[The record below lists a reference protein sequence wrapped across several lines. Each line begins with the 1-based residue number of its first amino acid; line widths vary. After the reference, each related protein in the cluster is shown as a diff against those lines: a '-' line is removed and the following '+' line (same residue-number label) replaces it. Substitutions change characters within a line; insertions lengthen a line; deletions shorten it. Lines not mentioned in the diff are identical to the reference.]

1 MGQMSIELEKQIVH
15 RMRSDEG
22 LTLQQIAN
30 RLGKSIY
37 WVNSRLNSDY
47 EPKRQR
53 LTAAD
58 EAATNAEAEE
68 TVDDEPDMTEEVERI
83 QALRQE
89 GLTYEQ
95 IATRLNR
102 SVYWVHSR
110 LRAKYRPSKTRT
122 ERLFQEQR
130 VVPFLLHLGHELVG
144 QSLRVG
150 NAPHEQEADVVTRL
164 GDKMCVTEVKLA
176 ITHHQLQ
183 TAIGQLSIHRYALR
197 DKQSLILQL
206 ALPLE
211 AVNSRLS
218 EEFTRYLTERL
229 NIHLLLVPLRD
240 ETLQIRTRGE
250 ANI

>member
-1 MGQMSIELEKQIVH
+1 MSIESEKKLVSG
-15 RMRSDEG
+15 MRSDEG

-37 WVNSRLNSDY
+37 WVNSRLNRDY
-47 EPKRQR
+47 EPQRER

-58 EAATNAEAEE
+58 EATTNAEEGI
-68 TVDDEPDMTEEVERI
+68 VDDEPSMTEEVERI
-83 QALRQE
+83 HKFRQD

-95 IATRLNR
+95 IATRLDR

-110 LRAKYRPSKTRT
+110 LRAKYRPSKMRT

-130 VVPFLLHLGHELVG
+130 VVPFLISLGHELVG
-144 QSLRVG
+144 QCLRVG
-150 NAPHEQEADVVTRL
+150 NAPHEQEADVVTML
-164 GDKMCVTEVKLA
+164 GQIMCVTEVKLA

-197 DKQSLILQL
+197 NYTSPILQL
-206 ALPLE
+206 ALPVE

-218 EEFTRYLTERL
+218 EEFARYLAESL
-229 NIHLLLVPLRD
+229 KIDLLLIPL
-240 ETLQIRTRGE
+240 LGE
-250 ANI
+250 MPLEGGEGNANI